1 MNNSHLC
8 LNETDHSYEGKDS
21 ILAIFSTVVKAIKE
35 RRHKMAGMAL
45 VHPFLFLEALFI
57 PMCLR
62 DFSIQLLLFN
72 CFVALLEVFL
82 PVLYAGALHESP
94 IIIEHNKDATVLR
107 TFFYQVLS
115 ILWIVHTD
123 CGRSAD

>member
-1 MNNSHLC
+1 M
-8 LNETDHSYEGKDS
+8 
-21 ILAIFSTVVKAIKE
+21 V
-35 RRHKMAGMAL
+35 GMTL
-45 VHPFLFLEALFI
+45 VNLFLFLEALFM
-57 PMCLR
+57 PLRLR

-82 PVLYAGALHESP
+82 PVRYADALHESP

-115 ILWIVHTD
+115 ILRIIHTD
-123 CGRSAD
+123 CGWSAD